1 MGIRDHSQT
10 MPRSLVEVH
19 GTVSTSQVGLWRR
32 IFAFGGPAYLVSVGY
47 MDPGN
52 WVTDL
57 SGGSSFG
64 YRLLWVLVVSNA
76 IAILLQ
82 TLSARLGI
90 VGGRDLAQACRESY
104 PRAVN
109 IALWIF
115 GEIAIIACDLAEV
128 LGAAVALNL
137 LFHLPMLIGVLITAL
152 DTLLLLSMQRMGIRA
167 MEAVI
172 LSLISVIAICF
183 GIEIFWARPEAG

>member
-1 MGIRDHSQT
+1 MATTGPAQDT
-10 MPRSLVEVH
+10 RSLAEVH
-19 GTVSTSQVGLWRR
+19 STVGTSQVSFWKRMLA
-32 IFAFGGPAYLVSVGY
+32 FAGPAYLVSVGY

-52 WVTDL
+52 WATDIEA
-57 SGGSSFG
+57 GAKFG

-104 PRAVN
+104 PRPVN
-109 IALWIF
+109 IALWLF
-115 GEIAIIACDLAEV
+115 CEVAIIACDLAEV

-152 DTLLLLSMQRMGIRA
+152 DTLLLLALQR
-167 MEAVI
+167 
-172 LSLISVIAICF
+172 
-183 GIEIFWARPEAG
+183 